1 MSLIKIDGVGY
12 EVGEVELSRSFDLII
27 DELTQGTTLDNSII
41 SDIVATRVS
50 YSLTVD
56 PRVAKA
62 ADYDAFVEDITTPK
76 SPRQI
81 EAPYGQGTIIFDAII
96 GAAKDDLLRK
106 VDGRPV
112 RWGNFTITFQAVK
125 PQRFVT

>member
-1 MSLIKIDGVGY
+1 MMKSKIHEMADLGHSTLQSAAA
-12 EVGEVELSRSFDLII
+12 LSSVSGIQASPII
-27 DELTQGTTLDNSII
+27 QPMVNLGSMPTPQ
-41 SDIVATRVS
+41 
-50 YSLTVD
+50 VD
-56 PRVAKA
+56 V
-62 ADYDAFVEDITTPK
+62 TPK